1 MALRDRISA
10 LMNNELT
17 AGRAVPTAQGLEN
30 ERSAMVHEGLAR
42 LDFVLEH
49 LNFRDKSVLDLGCGT
64 GYAAQYVMSSG
75 PKEIV
80 GVDPSPASIRY
91 AKEHYPAHTFVCMDA
106 SELDLHRKFDI
117 VMAFEVIEHVRDP
130 VRFLSTAVKHL
141 SDSGVLALST
151 PNRLL
156 FSLGREGGER
166 AGEPPLP
173 GALGVVRTTPP
184 TRHAARAASPA
195 APPRRSFRR
204 DPPPRRPED

>member
-156 FSLGREGGER
+156 FSLGRERSIVNKTHIHEFVEDELR
-166 AGEPPLP
+166 ALLESRFRQV
-173 GALGVVRTTPP
+173 AMLGQ
-184 TRHAARAASPA
+184 RH
-195 APPRRSFRR
+195 RS
-204 DPPPRRPED
+204 EAMQ